1 MTTGPHRSLPEHL
14 QGMVEH
20 KRFRCAN
27 EPAWERRGPR
37 DRETAALNRQ
47 IDHLLDYWLL
57 RRLPKSSTSALLSP
71 AVESSPQLTER
82 R

>member
-1 MTTGPHRSLPEHL
+1 
-14 QGMVEH
+14 MVEH

-47 IDHLLDYWLL
+47 IDHLLDDWLL

-71 AVESSPQLTER
+71 AVEPSSQLTER